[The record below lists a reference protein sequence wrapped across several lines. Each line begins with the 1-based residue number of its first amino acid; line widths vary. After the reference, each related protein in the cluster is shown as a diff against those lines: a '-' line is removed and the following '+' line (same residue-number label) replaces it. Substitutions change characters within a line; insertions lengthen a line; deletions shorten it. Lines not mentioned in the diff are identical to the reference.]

1 MAKTTKQ
8 KPAQAGKTD
17 AESVKK
23 KTASRKVAAKKNS
36 SKSQGARKVAASR
49 KPAVVSKSA
58 ARKTGLKKAAPRK
71 KVATGAVVLR
81 HISSAKRRQMIAE
94 VAYLRGESRGFLTDE
109 REDWLLAEAQVDNM
123 LISDGVVV
131 SD

>member
-8 KPAQAGKTD
+8 TPGRAGETG

-36 SKSQGARKVAASR
+36 SKSQGAQKVAAS
-49 KPAVVSKSA
+49 KKAVVSKSV
-58 ARKTGLKKAAPRK
+58 ARKTGVKKAAPRK
-71 KVATGAVVLR
+71 KVATGAVVHR
-81 HISSAKRRQMIAE
+81 QISSAKRRQMIAE
-94 VAYLRGESRGFLTDE
+94 VAYLRSESRGFLTDE
-109 REDWLLAEAQVDNM
+109 REDWLLAEAEVDNK
-123 LISDGVVV
+123 LITDGVVV